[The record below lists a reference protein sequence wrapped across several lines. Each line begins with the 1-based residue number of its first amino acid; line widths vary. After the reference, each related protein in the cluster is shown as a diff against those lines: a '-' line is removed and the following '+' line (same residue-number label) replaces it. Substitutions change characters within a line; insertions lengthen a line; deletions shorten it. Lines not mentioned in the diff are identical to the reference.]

1 MNDIDFLPSDYV
13 CVQTTRTNNNW
24 LRGLFVAVLGLMA
37 VGWVAQ
43 QKSLNDLRAKRT
55 HAQESVRSMLASLD
69 SSEKLRADLDRADN
83 AVRILDGLRTQVP
96 PTRWLGS
103 IVDALPSRASLLEIH
118 ADIDEG
124 VDPAAKPEAP
134 RTPQQANAPAVDPV
148 RQDIERLSKVTPRRS
163 VTISIRGSAPDDI
176 EVSRFLTALHR
187 IEYFDQVQLLF
198 TDQQGQG
205 SQTARTFAIRL
216 KTKSLN
222 RRATVKTVDQPVA
235 TAPRDLQ

>member
-103 IVDALPSRASLLEIH
+103 IVDALPSRLSLLEIH

-124 VDPAAKPEAP
+124 VDPAAP
-134 RTPQQANAPAVDPV
+134 RVPQQVNAPAIDPV
-148 RQDIERLSKVTPRRS
+148 RLDIERLSKVTPRRS

-187 IEYFDQVQLLF
+187 IDYFDQVQLLF
-198 TDQQGQG
+198 TDQHGQG
-205 SQTARTFAIRL
+205 SQTARSFAIRL

>member
-37 VGWVAQ
+37 VGWGAQ
-43 QKSLNDLRAKRT
+43 QKSLHDLRAKRA

-69 SSEKLRADLDRADN
+69 SSENLLADLDRADN

-103 IVDALPSRASLLEIH
+103 IVEALPPRASLLEIH
-118 ADIDEG
+118 ADIDDG
-124 VDPAAKPEAP
+124 VDPAIKPEAP
-134 RTPQQANAPAVDPV
+134 KVTQPANAPVVDPI

-163 VTISIRGSAPDDI
+163 VTISLRGAAPDDI

-187 IEYFDQVQLLF
+187 IDYFDQVQLLF

-216 KTKSLN
+216 RTKSLN

-235 TAPRDLQ
+235 RAPRELK